1 MKKIYVGNLGTLTR
15 PDEVQALF
23 ESYGK
28 VLKSGILCNHTTGEP
43 LGFAYVV
50 MSDDNEG
57 NDAIQDLNGTNL
69 NGRPIDVREALPPE
83 EREKNEKRFR
93 GVKTRTR

>member
-1 MKKIYVGNLGTLTR
+1 MKKIYVGNLGSLTSA
-15 PDEVQALF
+15 DQLQALF
-23 ESYGK
+23 EGYGK

-57 NDAIQDLNGTNL
+57 NDAIQDLNGASL
-69 NGRPIDVREALPPE
+69 NGRLIDVREALPPE
-83 EREKNEKRFR
+83 ERDKNEKRFR
-93 GVKTRTR
+93 GVKVRSR